1 MNYKITLVRFTTDV
15 NFDST
20 GTTEWGAD
28 TNSNLGYDVE
38 DKGSQLVFTPK
49 RAGFVS
55 RIRVPMWNVAQINE
69 KEIVEPKKD
78 NQVTKDDKSTKGGK
92 ADAS

>member
-1 MNYKITLVRFTTDV
+1 MSYKITLVRFATDV
-15 NFDST
+15 TFDST

-28 TNSNLGYDVE
+28 ANSNLGYDVE

-49 RAGFVS
+49 REGFVS

-69 KEIVEPKKD
+69 KEIVEPAKD
-78 NQVTKDDKSTKGGK
+78 EKATKGGK
-92 ADAS
+92 AGAS